1 MAEAKRINRS
11 VYGQYGLANIEG
23 YEVPY
28 LSAAKAEELTKPGQK
43 WFDAS
48 FGRGNII
55 SDLGW
60 SGNSFSNSLT
70 RGAAA
75 FGINKEYVLP
85 AGVESQEQAVA
96 GYPASGYSG
105 VPSESPF
112 GYKITGDINA
122 IAQRF
127 GINTEGLKPYEKEV
141 RGEIYEPDAE
151 GYLRPTGRTDVI
163 TQPVGNEENI
173 VVGYK
178 PLTRT
183 VSVEEQIYDKINE
196 ATKDYYAYTGDTL
209 VPGQAGEGSPNS
221 FQTVLY
227 KKEGDVLKPITKPV
241 EHGGMQNPDVYF
253 GGGGFKLSELVRG
266 VAPIAAFAIGAPF
279 LDAALAGS
287 AAAASGAGAAGG
299 AQTGNAMLA
308 SLGLGAEAALPYTAA
323 AGLPANLFTLAPS
336 AVGSAGAL
344 SLGDDL
350 AQLMQTYPNMSAQQL
365 QSIAEI
371 NYGLNPTTA
380 FDAANLA
387 ASGYNPATINQVLGY
402 SYTPAELTGTGIESF
417 APSISQVPQ
426 YPGDSQ
432 YIEQD
437 IMEQARA
444 TNVPSGSP
452 TSWDTG
458 VKPFITPGMAL
469 QGARLGMGLLS
480 GGQQQQQQQQAQ
492 MPRQNIMPRGQGVD
506 YSGIYNLLGLQRPT
520 NPNSLLG

>member
-11 VYGQYGLANIEG
+11 VYGQYGLAQIEG

-28 LSAAKAEELTKPGQK
+28 LSASKAEQLAQPGQK
-43 WFDAS
+43 WSDAS

-60 SGNSFSNSLT
+60 SGNSFSNALA

-85 AGVESQEQAVA
+85 ADVDSQEQAMA
-96 GYPASGYSG
+96 GYLASGYSG
-105 VPSESPF
+105 MPSESPF
-112 GYKITGDINA
+112 GYKITGDINS
-122 IAQRF
+122 IAQKF
-127 GINTEGLKPYEKEV
+127 GINTEGLKPYQKEV
-141 RGEIYEPDAE
+141 TGEIYEPDEE

-266 VAPIAAFAIGAPF
+266 VAPIVAFAIGAPF
-279 LDAALAGS
+279 LDAALGATAAGASAAGGAGATAAGGAGS
-287 AAAASGAGAAGG
+287 AAAQA
-299 AQTGNAMLA
+299 
-308 SLGLGAEAALPYTAA
+308 AALLDAA
-323 AGLPANLFTLAPS
+323 ALAEGGVTAGMAAAANTGLPAGTATLGGIVGGGAPGFTYVNPEFM
-336 AVGSAGAL
+336 GP
-344 SLGDDL
+344 
-350 AQLMQTYPNMSAQQL
+350 TYG
-365 QSIAEI
+365 E
-371 NYGLNPTTA
+371 
-380 FDAANLA
+380 
-387 ASGYNPATINQVLGY
+387 LGY
-402 SYTPAELTGTGIESF
+402 TGLDVGQMGPTYGELGYTGYESF
-417 APSISQVPQ
+417 APPVSQIPQ

-458 VKPFITPGMAL
+458 VEPFITPGQAIQGLRMAS
-469 QGARLGMGLLS
+469 GLLS
-480 GGQQQQQQQQAQ
+480 GNQQQQQQQQTQ
-492 MPRQNIMPRGQGVD
+492 MARQNIMPRGQVD
-506 YSGIYNLLGLQRPT
+506 YSGLLGLITPRMAT
-520 NPNSLLG
+520 RNPNSLLG

>member
-28 LSAAKAEELTKPGQK
+28 LSAAKAEELAKPGQK
-43 WFDAS
+43 WSDAS

-75 FGINKEYVLP
+75 FGLNKEYVLP
-85 AGVESQEQAVA
+85 PGVESQEQAVA

-105 VPSESPF
+105 VPLESPF
-112 GYKITGDINA
+112 GYKITGDINS

-127 GINTEGLKPYEKEV
+127 GINTEGLKPYEKEI
-141 RGEIYEPDAE
+141 RGEIYESDSE
-151 GYLRPTGRTDVI
+151 GYFLRPSGKTDVI
-163 TQPVGNEENI
+163 KQPVANEEGF

-178 PLTRT
+178 PLTRI

-209 VPGQAGEGSPNS
+209 VPGQASEGSPNS

-279 LDAALAGS
+279 LDAALAGTTA
-287 AAAASGAGAAGG
+287 AAAASGAG

-323 AGLPANLFTLAPS
+323 AGLPADLFTLGG
-336 AVGSAGAL
+336 AVGGAAP
-344 SLGDDL
+344 GF
-350 AQLMQTYPNMSAQQL
+350 TYVNPEFMGPT
-365 QSIAEI
+365 
-371 NYGLNPTTA
+371 YGE
-380 FDAANLA
+380 
-387 ASGYNPATINQVLGY
+387 LGY
-402 SYTPAELTGTGIESF
+402 TGLDVGQMGPTYGELGYTGYESF
-417 APSISQVPQ
+417 APPVSQIPQ

-458 VKPFITPGMAL
+458 VPSLLTPGQAIQGLRMAS
-469 QGARLGMGLLS
+469 GLLS
-480 GGQQQQQQQQAQ
+480 GNQQRPQQQQTQ
-492 MPRQNIMPRGQGVD
+492 MARQNIMPRGQGVD
-506 YSGIYNLLGLQRPT
+506 YSGLLGLITPRMAT
-520 NPNSLLG
+520 RNPNSLLG

>member
-28 LSAAKAEELTKPGQK
+28 LSAAKAEELAKPGQK
-43 WFDAS
+43 WSDAS
-48 FGRGNII
+48 FGRGSII

-75 FGINKEYVLP
+75 FGLNKEYVLP
-85 AGVESQEQAVA
+85 PDLNPSEYGQEQAEA
-96 GYPASGYSG
+96 GYLASGYNG
-105 VPSESPF
+105 IPSESPF
-112 GYKITGDINA
+112 GYKITGDINS

-127 GINTEGLKPYEKEV
+127 GINTEGLKPYEKEI

-151 GYLRPTGRTDVI
+151 GYLRPTGRIDVI
-163 TQPVGNEENI
+163 TQPVGNEEGF

-178 PLTRT
+178 PRTRT

-279 LDAALAGS
+279 LEAALAGS
-287 AAAASGAGAAGG
+287 AAAAGGAGATAAGG
-299 AQTGNAMLA
+299 AGSAAAQA
-308 SLGLGAEAALPYTAA
+308 AALLDAA
-323 AGLPANLFTLAPS
+323 ALAEGGVTAGMAAAANTGLPAGTATLGGIVGGGAPGFTYVNPEFM
-336 AVGSAGAL
+336 GP
-344 SLGDDL
+344 
-350 AQLMQTYPNMSAQQL
+350 TYG
-365 QSIAEI
+365 E
-371 NYGLNPTTA
+371 
-380 FDAANLA
+380 
-387 ASGYNPATINQVLGY
+387 LGY
-402 SYTPAELTGTGIESF
+402 TGLDVGQMGPTYGELGYTGYESF
-417 APSISQVPQ
+417 APPVSQIPQ

-458 VKPFITPGMAL
+458 VPSLLTPGMAI
-469 QGARLGMGLLS
+469 QAARVGMGLLS
-480 GGQQQQQQQQAQ
+480 GGQQQQQQG
-492 MPRQNIMPRGQGVD
+492 MPQTMGTMNRMPQGAVD
-506 YSGIYNLLGLQRPT
+506 YSGIYNLLGLQRPQ
-520 NPNSLLG
+520 NRFSLLG

>member
-11 VYGQYGLANIEG
+11 VYGQYGLAQIEG

-28 LSAAKAEELTKPGQK
+28 LSASKAEQLAQPGQK
-43 WFDAS
+43 WSDAS

-60 SGNSFSNSLT
+60 SGNSFSNALA

-85 AGVESQEQAVA
+85 ADVDSQEQAMA
-96 GYPASGYSG
+96 GYLASGYSG
-105 VPSESPF
+105 MPSESPF
-112 GYKITGDINA
+112 GYKITGDINS
-122 IAQRF
+122 IAQKF
-127 GINTEGLKPYEKEV
+127 GINTEGLKPYQKEV
-141 RGEIYEPDAE
+141 TGEIYRPDEE
-151 GYLRPTGRTDVI
+151 GLLRPTGKTDVI
-163 TQPVGNEENI
+163 LQPVGNEENI

-209 VPGQAGEGSPNS
+209 VPGQSGEGSPNS

-279 LDAALAGS
+279 LDAALGATAAGAS
-287 AAAASGAGAAGG
+287 AAGGAG
-299 AQTGNAMLA
+299 AQTGNAMLS
-308 SLGLGAEAALPYTAA
+308 SLGLGAEAAAPYTAA
-323 AGLPANLFTLAPS
+323 AGLPADLFTLGG
-336 AVGSAGAL
+336 AVGGSAPGF
-344 SLGDDL
+344 
-350 AQLMQTYPNMSAQQL
+350 TYVNSEFMGPT
-365 QSIAEI
+365 
-371 NYGLNPTTA
+371 YGE
-380 FDAANLA
+380 
-387 ASGYNPATINQVLGY
+387 LGY
-402 SYTPAELTGTGIESF
+402 TGLDVGQMGPTYGELGYTGYESF
-417 APSISQVPQ
+417 APPVSQIPQ

-458 VKPFITPGMAL
+458 VEPFITPGQAIQGLRMAS
-469 QGARLGMGLLS
+469 GLLS
-480 GGQQQQQQQQAQ
+480 GNQQQQQQQQTQ
-492 MPRQNIMPRGQGVD
+492 MARQNIMPRGQVD
-506 YSGIYNLLGLQRPT
+506 YSGLLGLITPRMAT
-520 NPNSLLG
+520 RNPNSLLG